1 MTHFGVVTMPLLYTC
16 KSSDNY
22 YSVFETSVLIF
33 SNIPFLDNAHTIE
46 LYDQEA
52 IWGKNNTLTT
62 SILIDTLTVEAGVLM
77 TLIIH
82 SLPLFVRSLFISV

>member
-1 MTHFGVVTMPLLYTC
+1 MLT
-16 KSSDNY
+16 
-22 YSVFETSVLIF
+22 
-33 SNIPFLDNAHTIE
+33 HTIE

-77 TLIIH
+77 TFIIQ
-82 SLPLFVRSLFISV
+82 SPFVCKISFYFCLTCEQALAFVFFPLMAQPPYYTFNSHL